1 MATPTTIS
9 YTELDHRSDEFAEV
23 TLVWVTG
30 DGVDE
35 TVVCVLA
42 KHEDAYFE
50 ISTEPYLALDVF
62 NHPFAYRDFAR
73 VGGEQSL
80 RAA

>member
-1 MATPTTIS
+1 MATPTTIT

-23 TLVWVTG
+23 TLVWVSG

-42 KHEDAYFE
+42 KHEGVYFE

-62 NHPFAYRDFAR
+62 NHPFAYRDFAKP
-73 VGGEQSL
+73 VGGQSQ

>member
-1 MATPTTIS
+1 MARPTTVTC
-9 YTELDHRSDEFAEV
+9 TELDHRSDEFAEV
-23 TLVWVTG
+23 TLIWVTG

-73 VGGEQSL
+73 VVGEQNQ